1 MKRSEFIG
9 EFDLDAV
16 LTELSVDLDI
26 RVTRRMLAGACIG
39 SNPEDAYLSAREL
52 RESLEWI
59 HEGENEGKVKLTTIL
74 STACDDFQRCL
85 YYCVAGKGVVTMLDD
100 LVWLE
105 KLLEARGRIAGH
117 IYRNKLPVKLLVNP
131 YVAAEPDDP
140 LGRFD
145 PAFAI
150 GASWSHD
157 PGPDYDSDDRGPGP
171 KLKG

>member
-1 MKRSEFIG
+1 
-9 EFDLDAV
+9 
-16 LTELSVDLDI
+16 
-26 RVTRRMLAGACIG
+26 MLAGACIG

-105 KLLEARGRIAGH
+105 KLLEAPDVATDLGLRDRRVARIVQQSQE
-117 IYRNKLPVKLLVNP
+117 LPGQHLFQYLDDTGAQREVTSGDP
-131 YVAAEPDDP
+131 GYQIRSAAE
-140 LGRFD
+140 
-145 PAFAI
+145 
-150 GASWSHD
+150 
-157 PGPDYDSDDRGPGP
+157 
-171 KLKG
+171 

>member
-1 MKRSEFIG
+1 MRISRRASCGNRSN
-9 EFDLDAV
+9 
-16 LTELSVDLDI
+16 
-26 RVTRRMLAGACIG
+26 G
-39 SNPEDAYLSAREL
+39 S
-52 RESLEWI
+52 
-59 HEGENEGKVKLTTIL
+59 TIL

-117 IYRNKLPVKLLVNP
+117 IYRNKLPVKPLVNP
-131 YVAAEPDDP
+131 YVAAEPDGP

>member
-59 HEGENEGKVKLTTIL
+59 HEGKNEGKVKLTTIL

-100 LVWLE
+100 LVWL
-105 KLLEARGRIAGH
+105 
-117 IYRNKLPVKLLVNP
+117 
-131 YVAAEPDDP
+131 
-140 LGRFD
+140 
-145 PAFAI
+145 
-150 GASWSHD
+150 
-157 PGPDYDSDDRGPGP
+157 
-171 KLKG
+171 